1 MIQIIKIIDNV
12 SLIMTIVLLV
22 LSFHFFVYFFV
33 AVFLPPKKF
42 KKSSEFFRY
51 GVIIP
56 ARNEQKVIAQL
67 IDSIK

>member
-22 LSFHFFVYFFV
+22 LSFHFCLFFV

-42 KKSSEFFRY
+42 KIVRVF
-51 GVIIP
+51 
-56 ARNEQKVIAQL
+56 L
-67 IDSIK
+67 DT